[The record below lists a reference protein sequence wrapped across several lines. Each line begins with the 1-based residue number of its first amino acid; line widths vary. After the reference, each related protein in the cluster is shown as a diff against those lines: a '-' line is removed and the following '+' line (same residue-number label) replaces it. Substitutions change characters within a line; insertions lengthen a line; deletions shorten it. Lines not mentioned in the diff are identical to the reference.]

1 MDEIVLDKEL
11 ALSIV
16 IPVYNAEA
24 YIALCLESIFKQSFS
39 SYEIIIVDDGSTDR
53 SGAICDELAKD
64 RENVFVL
71 HTENKGPSP
80 ARNLGLSRARGKYL
94 GFVDQDDIIHPQMF
108 EILMEEALSGDFDVV
123 ACGFE
128 SFSSDNPPK
137 ISAIDKK
144 EVSFRRLCNKEF
156 VTDYWNEAYLKLGV
170 PQWTNVFRTSML
182 KKIGINEKYFFY
194 EDLNTQP
201 AVLENSSRCSY
212 TDYKLYYYR
221 NDNSSITRSK
231 INRAKIDK
239 LGSWKNI
246 IIPFLERNCDT
257 DSIKKGYR
265 AYIDRYE
272 SIAHAICE
280 SGVDTKIIPREYRK
294 YLVYALRRLGLLKPG
309 KKGSSFVNYLL
320 LITNLDLWYRYVK
333 RQKRGL

>member
-1 MDEIVLDKEL
+1 MDKEL

-16 IPVYNAEA
+16 IPVYNAES
-24 YIALCLESIFKQSFS
+24 YIVPCVESIFRQTFS
-39 SYEIIIVDDGSTDR
+39 NYEIIIVDDGSTDR
-53 SGAICDELAKD
+53 SGKLCDELAKGH
-64 RENVFVL
+64 ENVLVL
-71 HTENKGPSP
+71 HTENNGPSP

-94 GFVDQDDIIHPQMF
+94 GFVDQDDLIHPQMF
-108 EILMEEALSGDFDVV
+108 EILMEEAFSGDFDVV

-128 SFSSDNPPK
+128 HFTSDNLPK
-137 ISAIDKK
+137 IFPIDKK
-144 EVSFRRLCNKEF
+144 KIAFRRLFNKEF
-156 VTDYWNEAYLKLGV
+156 VKDYWNEAYLKLGV

-182 KKIGINEKYFFY
+182 KKIGINEKYFYY

-246 IIPFLERNCDT
+246 LIPFLERNCDK
-257 DSIKKGYR
+257 DSIKKGYQT
-265 AYIDRYE
+265 YVSRYE
-272 SIAHAICE
+272 KIAYDIFE
-280 SGVDTKIIPREYRK
+280 SGINKKTIPREYRK
-294 YLVYALRRLGLLKPG
+294 YLVYALRRLGMLKPG
-309 KKGSSFVNYLL
+309 IKGSSFKYYFL
-320 LITNLDLWYRYVK
+320 LITNLNLWYRYVK
-333 RQKRGL
+333 KQKRSF